1 MERLAFTGT
10 LSPGVEPAAVTAAA
24 PEPRV
29 AAIADPSLEREGPA
43 FYGLLAFMVVLFF
56 RPQDSLPFLEPL
68 HLADLAAAFA
78 VLALVMGRLNRRAAV
93 SRITGELSS
102 VLALAGLMIV
112 TAPFSIWPGGAIATF
127 TDLYGK
133 VIIIFSLMLNT
144 VTTRERFTQLVSVVV
159 LGTSYIGMRAVA
171 DYARGVNVYED
182 GRVGGA
188 VGGLF
193 GNPNDMALNLVT
205 FLPLAVALAL
215 IRGRPLLRAF
225 ALLGVPAMAAAIVFT
240 KSRGGTIGLVA
251 MLLVLLY
258 QIWRIRPR
266 VAALIVLLC
275 VAALPMLPASFTYRM
290 SSIYNAEEDPTGSRE
305 ARRRLLR
312 EGYEAFLANPMVGL
326 GAGQFSNYQPQRR
339 DEPWR
344 ETHNSVLQVASELG
358 IFGLLLFV
366 VLVVSGF
373 AAVLRATRALRRT
386 RHPPPNGTR
395 ARRELQLFGAALV
408 ASLTGWFAAAMFAS
422 VAYYWT
428 FYLVLGLAT
437 TFSEIT
443 VRDAR
448 GLMDASRGSLRAKA
462 A

>member
-1 MERLAFTGT
+1 
-10 LSPGVEPAAVTAAA
+10 
-24 PEPRV
+24 
-29 AAIADPSLEREGPA
+29 
-43 FYGLLAFMVVLFF
+43 
-56 RPQDSLPFLEPL
+56 
-68 HLADLAAAFA
+68 
-78 VLALVMGRLNRRAAV
+78 
-93 SRITGELSS
+93 
-102 VLALAGLMIV
+102 
-112 TAPFSIWPGGAIATF
+112 
-127 TDLYGK
+127 
-133 VIIIFSLMLNT
+133 
-144 VTTRERFTQLVSVVV
+144 
-159 LGTSYIGMRAVA
+159 
-171 DYARGVNVYED
+171 
-182 GRVGGA
+182 
-188 VGGLF
+188 
-193 GNPNDMALNLVT
+193 
-205 FLPLAVALAL
+205 
-215 IRGRPLLRAF
+215 
-225 ALLGVPAMAAAIVFT
+225 
-240 KSRGGTIGLVA
+240 
-251 MLLVLLY
+251 
-258 QIWRIRPR
+258 
-266 VAALIVLLC
+266 
-275 VAALPMLPASFTYRM
+275 M

-305 ARRRLLR
+305 ARRKLLR
-312 EGYEAFLANPMVGL
+312 EGYEAFLAHPMVGL

-386 RHPPPNGTR
+386 RHPPPNGVR
-395 ARRELQLFGAALV
+395 ARHELELFGAALV